1 MSTDLERWIGVLQ
14 TKELPVLGRT
24 VAALAELSA
33 RVNTLTAAE
42 IAKVVY
48 HDPLMTL
55 KVITAVNGMRR
66 GRISSDITT
75 VEQAVMMV
83 GINPFF
89 TRFEQLAILEGGLG
103 ANDESYRELLRAV
116 GRARHAAHLAWDWG
130 VLRQDVRA
138 DEVYVAA
145 LLWHLGEIALW
156 FFAPEQGMRIRR
168 LMRAENLELIPAF
181 REVLGFDLREFEI
194 ALARAW
200 HVPDMYLEMMDPQH
214 AGRPRVLE
222 VTLATS
228 IARRSE
234 GGWYDEELH
243 KDIEEVANLLHM
255 DSDEAVA
262 RIHQQSAV
270 VARSWEWTLVRP
282 AAGWLPLL
290 PGPWPD
296 EPDAENSGTTAP
308 ACMMPRPEVE
318 QAALDEIN
326 AHLDGTLDLHE
337 MMALALKGMH
347 EGLGLD
353 RVLFALLTPDRGKVK
368 AKYVLGAEEGSPLH
382 RFEFDLAPPDHLF
395 ARLMGKTQALWFKES
410 NREKLE
416 PLILPG
422 IRDMIGAGE
431 FYVMSVHVHG
441 KPVGLFY
448 GDRKHG
454 TCELDPHSYEEF
466 KALSLKAAEG
476 LGHLAKPKPH

>member
-1 MSTDLERWIGVLQ
+1 MPTDLERWIGVLQ
-14 TKELPVLGRT
+14 AKELPVLGRT

-55 KVITAVNGMRR
+55 KVITAVNGMHR
-66 GRISSDITT
+66 GRVSSDITT
-75 VEQAVMMV
+75 VEQAVMMI

-89 TRFEQLAILEGGLG
+89 VQFGQLSLLEGGLG
-103 ANDESYRELLRAV
+103 TDDASYRELLKVV

-130 VLRQDVRA
+130 VLRQDVHA

-156 FFAPEQGMRIRR
+156 FFAPEQALRIRQ
-168 LMRAENLELIPAF
+168 LMRAENMELIPAF
-181 REVLGFDLREFEI
+181 HEVLGFGLREFEI

-200 HVPDMYLEMMDPQH
+200 HIPDMYLEMMEPQN

-222 VTLATS
+222 VTLAAS

-234 GGWYDEELH
+234 KGWYAEELYR
-243 KDIEEVANLLHM
+243 DIEEVAHLLHM

-262 RIHQQSAV
+262 IIHQQSAV
-270 VARSWEWTLVRP
+270 VARSWEWTQVRP

-296 EPDAENSGTTAP
+296 EPDEFCFDPAGA
-308 ACMMPRPEVE
+308 ACMMPRPEIERAV
-318 QAALDEIN
+318 LDEIN
-326 AHLDGTLDLHE
+326 AHLDGTLDLHG

-368 AKYVLGAEEGSPLH
+368 AKYVLGAEEGSPLQ
-382 RFEFDLAPPDHLF
+382 RFEFDLLPPDHLF
-395 ARLMGKTQALWFKES
+395 ARLMSKTQALWFKES

-416 PLILPG
+416 PLIPPA
-422 IRDMIGAGE
+422 IRAMIGDGE
-431 FYVMSVHVHG
+431 FYAMSVEVHG
-441 KPVGLFY
+441 RPVGLFY

-454 TCELDPHSYEEF
+454 ACELDAHSYEEF